1 MANNRTQVFVA
12 ALISFSVVSGLCPS
26 ALGQSSVPPDSTELI
41 DALKPKGKTRGLTL
55 STPAEVERAKK
66 RKKII
71 ETLRRKGTRG
81 LSVED
86 RTSLPELVNDRPS
99 VDLEIYFDYN
109 SAAIT
114 SKAKPT
120 LSSLG
125 TALRAKELKG
135 QSFLLAGHTDAKGG
149 GEYNQNLSER
159 RALAVKNYLM
169 ENFNVSDFE
178 LVSIGYGE
186 DQLKVPDQ
194 PNAALNRR
202 VQVINVGD

>member
-1 MANNRTQVFVA
+1 MANNRTQVYVA

-41 DALKPKGKTRGLTL
+41 DALKRKGKTRGLTL

-149 GEYNQNLSER
+149 EKYNQNLSER
-159 RALAVKNYLM
+159 RALAVRNYLM

>member
-1 MANNRTQVFVA
+1 
-12 ALISFSVVSGLCPS
+12 
-26 ALGQSSVPPDSTELI
+26 
-41 DALKPKGKTRGLTL
+41 
-55 STPAEVERAKK
+55 
-66 RKKII
+66 
-71 ETLRRKGTRG
+71 
-81 LSVED
+81 
-86 RTSLPELVNDRPS
+86 LPELVNDRPS

-149 GEYNQNLSER
+149 EEYNQNLSER

>member
-1 MANNRTQVFVA
+1 MANNRTQVYVA

-41 DALKPKGKTRGLTL
+41 DALKRKGKTRGLTL

-169 ENFNVSDFE
+169 EKFNVSDFE

-202 VQVINVGD
+202 VQVINVAD

>member
-1 MANNRTQVFVA
+1 MASNRTQVYVA

-41 DALKPKGKTRGLTL
+41 DALKRKGKTRGLTL

-149 GEYNQNLSER
+149 GGYNQNLSER

-202 VQVINVGD
+202 VQVINVAD